1 MILHLGGDSILFTSA
16 IVAIISTDALRA
28 KGTRTF
34 FARIKEQGRFVPC
47 SGKAA
52 SLVIAQEKGET
63 RVYASPVLL
72 QSPAAPLRPCCT
84 SGQRPIPNRKETN
97 HP

>member
-1 MILHLGGDSILFTSA
+1 MIFHLGGDSILFTSA

-63 RVYASPVLL
+63 RVYASPVSCKAL
-72 QSPAAPLRPCCT
+72 QRRCGMLHIRATADP
-84 SGQRPIPNRKETN
+84 Q
-97 HP
+97 